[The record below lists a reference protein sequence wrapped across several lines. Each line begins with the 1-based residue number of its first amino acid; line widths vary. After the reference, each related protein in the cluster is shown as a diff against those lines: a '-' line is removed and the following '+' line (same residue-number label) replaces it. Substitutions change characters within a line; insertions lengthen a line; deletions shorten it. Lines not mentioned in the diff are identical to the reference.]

1 MIQIRQANEADI
13 KAIQQVAR
21 ASWMHTYDTLIPKD
35 IINQCIEAFYHHDQL
50 TNRIKH
56 HTVLVATSN
65 RHVIGFLDGSNNQPD
80 AFLYALYLKPD
91 ALYKGIGTR
100 LFNAYISR
108 HRPRTVTVD
117 VEKGNDPA
125 VCFYKKHGFKYDR
138 AFVDEVF
145 GYPLQTEQYIW
156 RTQEGST
163 TSVKVKNEEK

>member
-13 KAIQQVAR
+13 KAIQQVAC

-100 LFNAYISR
+100 LFNAYISLD
-108 HRPRTVTVD
+108 RPRTVTVD

-125 VCFYKKHGFKYDR
+125 VCFYTKRGFNYNQG
-138 AFVDEVF
+138 FVDEVF

>member
-35 IINQCIEAFYHHDQL
+35 IINQCVDAFYHHDQL
-50 TNRIKH
+50 LNRIKH
-56 HTVLVATSN
+56 RTVLIAIKDQQL
-65 RHVIGFLDGSNNQPD
+65 IGFLDGSNNQPN
-80 AFLYALYLKPD
+80 AVLYALYLQPD
-91 ALYKGIGTR
+91 ALHQGIGSR
-100 LFNAYISR
+100 LFNAYIKQSQ
-108 HRPRTVTVD
+108 PKTMTVD